1 MTTTGI
7 EITPQSQDAARRTYA
22 VSVSLEKVAEAEAA
36 TTARYAK
43 QLKVPGFRKGHV
55 PAAVVRRKY
64 SDAIRQSVIEALLRE
79 SWQATQAKEALKP
92 VADPQVRNVKFEEGA
107 PLTFELLVDV
117 KPEITLTRLGGFRLT
132 RRVQA
137 VTDEMVEAQLQQ
149 IREQRAPWV
158 PAPERAK
165 PGDLVE
171 ATITNLDEAA
181 ADAQAAP
188 DAPRQ
193 GTAAA
198 VAPSARSS
206 QAASA
211 TAQEPVRFVLGQGR
225 ALPGLESRLMELD
238 SGQSWE
244 GTLTFPDDHPDAA
257 KRGQSRRVRVT
268 LGEVKRMELP
278 ALTDEFAREVGEF
291 ASIDALKAAIRTDL
305 EAEAR
310 READTRVRGELID
323 QIAAA
328 NNVSVPPSL
337 MDRALAAYI
346 AAYGV
351 NEDQR
356 GRFAAEFR
364 PVAEAGVRRDL
375 IVEAVAEQ
383 AHLHATAEALD
394 ARIADLARR
403 RGETPAAVRAT
414 LEKAGRLRE
423 MERSMTEENVFTHL
437 LGQSTV
443 EDAPMTR

>member
-22 VSVSLEKVAEAEAA
+22 VSISPEKVAAAEAA

-43 QLKVPGFRKGHV
+43 QLKVPGFRQGHV
-55 PAAVVRRKY
+55 PPAVVRRKY
-64 SDAIRQSVIEALLRE
+64 SDAIRQSVIEELLRE
-79 SWQATQAKEALKP
+79 SWQATQEKDALKP
-92 VADPQVRNVKFEEGA
+92 IADPQVRNVKFEEGA
-107 PLTFELLVDV
+107 PLTFELVDV
-117 KPEITLTRLGGFRLT
+117 KPEIELARLGGFRLT
-132 RRVQA
+132 RRVQG
-137 VTDEMVEAQLQQ
+137 VTDEMVEAQIQQ

-158 PAPERAK
+158 PAPDRAK

-171 ATITNLDEAA
+171 ATIVNLDEAP
-181 ADAQAAP
+181 AQEA
-188 DAPRQ
+188 
-193 GTAAA
+193 
-198 VAPSARSS
+198 
-206 QAASA
+206 
-211 TAQEPVRFVLGQGR
+211 EPVRFVLGQGR
-225 ALPGLESRLMELD
+225 ALPELESRLMELD
-238 SGQSWE
+238 PGQSWE
-244 GTLTFPDDHPDAA
+244 GSLRFPDDHPDAA

-278 ALTDEFAREVGEF
+278 ALTDELAQEIGEF
-291 ASIDALKAAIRTDL
+291 ASVDALRAAVRTDL

-310 READTRVRGELID
+310 READARIRGELID

-328 NNVSVPPSL
+328 NNVAVPPSL
-337 MDRALAAYI
+337 MDRAIAAYI

-351 NEDQR
+351 PEDQR

-364 PVAEAGVRRDL
+364 PVAESGVRRDL
-375 IVEAVAEQ
+375 IVETVAEQ
-383 AHLHATAEALD
+383 AKLHATAEALD
-394 ARIADLARR
+394 ARIAELARR

-443 EDAPMTR
+443 EDAPVTR

>member
-22 VSVSLEKVAEAEAA
+22 VSISPEKVAAAEAA

-43 QLKVPGFRKGHV
+43 QLKVPGFRQGHV
-55 PAAVVRRKY
+55 PPAVVRRKY
-64 SDAIRQSVIEALLRE
+64 SDAIRQSVIEELLRE
-79 SWQATQAKEALKP
+79 SWQATQEKDALKP
-92 VADPQVRNVKFEEGA
+92 IADPQVRNVKFEEGA

-117 KPEITLTRLGGFRLT
+117 KPEIELARLGGFRLT
-132 RRVQA
+132 RRVQG
-137 VTDEMVEAQLQQ
+137 VTDEMVEAQIQQ

-158 PAPERAK
+158 PAPDRAK

-171 ATITNLDEAA
+171 ATIVNLDEAA
-181 ADAQAAP
+181 AQEA
-188 DAPRQ
+188 
-193 GTAAA
+193 
-198 VAPSARSS
+198 
-206 QAASA
+206 
-211 TAQEPVRFVLGQGR
+211 EPVRFVLGQGR
-225 ALPGLESRLMELD
+225 ALPELESRLMELD
-238 SGQSWE
+238 PGQSWE
-244 GTLTFPDDHPDAA
+244 GSLRFPDDHPDAA

-278 ALTDEFAREVGEF
+278 ALTDELAQEIGEF
-291 ASIDALKAAIRTDL
+291 ASVDALRAAVRTDL

-310 READTRVRGELID
+310 READARIRGELID

-328 NNVSVPPSL
+328 NNVAVPPSL
-337 MDRALAAYI
+337 MDRAIAAYI

-351 NEDQR
+351 PEDQR

-364 PVAEAGVRRDL
+364 PVAESGVRRDL
-375 IVEAVAEQ
+375 IVETVAEQ
-383 AHLHATAEALD
+383 AKLHATAEALD
-394 ARIADLARR
+394 ARIAELARR

-443 EDAPMTR
+443 EDAPVTR

>member
-22 VSVSLEKVAEAEAA
+22 VSISPEKVAAAEAA

-43 QLKVPGFRKGHV
+43 QLKVPGFRQGHV
-55 PAAVVRRKY
+55 PPAVVRRKY
-64 SDAIRQSVIEALLRE
+64 SDAIRQSVIEELLRE
-79 SWQATQAKEALKP
+79 SWQATQEKDALKP
-92 VADPQVRNVKFEEGA
+92 IADPQVRNVKFEEGA

-117 KPEITLTRLGGFRLT
+117 KPEIELARLGGFRLT
-132 RRVQA
+132 RRVQG
-137 VTDEMVEAQLQQ
+137 VTDEMVEAQIQQ

-158 PAPERAK
+158 PAPDRAK

-171 ATITNLDEAA
+171 ATIVNLDEAP
-181 ADAQAAP
+181 AQEA
-188 DAPRQ
+188 
-193 GTAAA
+193 
-198 VAPSARSS
+198 
-206 QAASA
+206 
-211 TAQEPVRFVLGQGR
+211 EPVRFVLGQGR
-225 ALPGLESRLMELD
+225 ALPELESRLMELD
-238 SGQSWE
+238 PGQSWE
-244 GTLTFPDDHPDAA
+244 GSLRFPDDHPDAA

-278 ALTDEFAREVGEF
+278 ALTDELAQEIGEF
-291 ASIDALKAAIRTDL
+291 ASVDALRAAVRTDL

-310 READTRVRGELID
+310 READARIRGELID

-328 NNVSVPPSL
+328 NNVAVPPSL
-337 MDRALAAYI
+337 MDRAIAAYI

-351 NEDQR
+351 PEDQR

-364 PVAEAGVRRDL
+364 PVAESGVRRDL
-375 IVEAVAEQ
+375 IVETVAEQ
-383 AHLHATAEALD
+383 AKLHATAEALD
-394 ARIADLARR
+394 ARIAELARR

-443 EDAPMTR
+443 EDAPVTR

>member
-7 EITPQSQDAARRTYA
+7 EITPQSQDAARRTYT
-22 VSVSLEKVAEAEAA
+22 VSVSPEKVAEAEAA

-55 PAAVVRRKY
+55 PAGVVKRKF
-64 SDAIRQSVIEALLRE
+64 SDAIRQSVIEDLLRE
-79 SWQATQAKEALKP
+79 SWKATQQQDALKP

-117 KPEITLTRLGGFRLT
+117 KPEISLSRLGGFRLT
-132 RRVQA
+132 RRVQK
-137 VTDEMVEAQLQQ
+137 VSDEMVDAQVQQ

-158 PAPERAK
+158 PAPDRAK

-171 ATITNLDEAA
+171 ATVANLDEPE
-181 ADAQAAP
+181 AAP
-188 DAPRQ
+188 DGGRTPNDSSEAP
-193 GTAAA
+193 
-198 VAPSARSS
+198 PARSGPG
-206 QAASA
+206 ASA
-211 TAQEPVRFVLGQGR
+211 TAAAEPVRFVLGQGR
-225 ALPGLESRLMELD
+225 ALPELETHLMALD
-238 SGQSWE
+238 PGGTWE
-244 GTLTFPDDHPDAA
+244 GALKFPDDHPDAA

-278 ALTDEFAREVGEF
+278 ALSDEFAREVGEF
-291 ASIDALKAAIRTDL
+291 ESVDALKAAVRTDL
-305 EAEAR
+305 EKEAA
-310 READTRVRGELID
+310 READARVRGELID

-328 NNVSVPPSL
+328 NNVAVPPSL
-337 MDRALAAYI
+337 MERAIAAYI

-351 NEDQR
+351 PEDQR

-364 PVAEAGVRRDL
+364 PVAESGVRRDL

-383 AHLHATAEALD
+383 AKLFATAEALD
-394 ARIADLARR
+394 ARVAELARR

-423 MERSMTEENVFTHL
+423 MERSMTEESVFAHL
-437 LGQSTV
+437 LAQSTV

>member
-22 VSVSLEKVAEAEAA
+22 VSVSPEKVAAAEAA

-43 QLKVPGFRKGHV
+43 QLKVPGFRQGHV
-55 PAAVVRRKY
+55 PPAVVRRKY
-64 SDAIRQSVIEALLRE
+64 SDAIRQSVIEELLRE
-79 SWQATQAKEALKP
+79 SWQATQEKDALKP
-92 VADPQVRNVKFEEGA
+92 IADPQVRNVKFEEGS

-117 KPEITLTRLGGFRLT
+117 KPEITLARLGGFRLT
-132 RRVQA
+132 RRVQG
-137 VTDEMVEAQLQQ
+137 VTDEMADAQLQQ

-158 PAPERAK
+158 PAPDRAK

-171 ATITNLDEAA
+171 ATIVNLDEAEPA
-181 ADAQAAP
+181 EP
-188 DAPRQ
+188 
-193 GTAAA
+193 
-198 VAPSARSS
+198 
-206 QAASA
+206 
-211 TAQEPVRFVLGQGR
+211 EPVRFVLGQGR
-225 ALPGLESRLMELD
+225 ALPELESRLMELD
-238 SGQSWE
+238 PGQSWE
-244 GTLTFPDDHPDAA
+244 GSLRFPDDHPDAT

-291 ASIDALKAAIRTDL
+291 ESVDALKAAIRADL
-305 EAEAR
+305 EAEAK
-310 READTRVRGELID
+310 READARVRSDLID

-337 MDRALAAYI
+337 MDRAIAAYI

-351 NEDQR
+351 PEDQR

-383 AHLHATAEALD
+383 AKLHATAEALD
-394 ARIADLARR
+394 ARIAELARR

-443 EDAPMTR
+443 EDAPTTR